1 MRSVM
6 SGLAGLLVLWM
17 SPVILAQ
24 ARAPDRPAQTQT
36 QEPKAETPKRVLVD
50 PAEWAPADALVY
62 VGVTDVGETWD
73 GFKQTSA
80 YQMLSDREATKG
92 LAELD
97 PIGTAVEELKKRLSA
112 MLEVP
117 AEQLKN
123 PFAGPLAFYLTSAP
137 GGKPEDVEPGLI
149 AGVGDREVLKKYYE
163 TAVNKL
169 KEQARHEAMP
179 AEGTTIDTFTREA
192 DKSEKDEKTD
202 EPEDD
207 SEEGPP
213 TSPDAI
219 MKKAM
224 EELFAPDALPANF
237 AMCLA
242 EDRLIVAGSPERV
255 KAILRQERGTRT
267 LADTDDHKALLRHL
281 KPTGTV
287 RVLVNLPRI
296 ISLVKAA
303 TSESDAEDLR
313 QALRV
318 IGAESLGSVVG
329 HLRVGASSYDSKFE
343 LLFLMS
349 GERSG
354 LAKLL
359 SLPNR
364 PSTPPA
370 TVSADTCIY
379 ASCNVQVSP
388 LLDEIERMIRQNDAA
403 EADAFRAAM
412 QVELPDGTK
421 VDWRKDF
428 LDHLQAPLTVTLALT
443 KPLAANC
450 ARLLVGLGHRDQGA
464 LVRILS
470 NAAVTQVPLAARE
483 LRGAQVFDV
492 PPMPPFLPPGLT
504 LAATTDRLLLGNQ
517 PAVEA
522 AVGGAATEPLG
533 ETEGWKRVARF
544 VPEESWLTVYLDNRK
559 LLEAVIELNKKREE
573 LMAAGPSDFGSL
585 IVYGLLESLGA
596 GLGEAGGA
604 QSGKLLRYSSQA
616 VYTISTTPEGVQ
628 FTAVQLRPEP
638 N

>member
-1 MRSVM
+1 MRSVVN
-6 SGLAGLLVLWM
+6 GLAGLLVLWM

-62 VGVTDVGETWD
+62 VGVTDVGETWE

-80 YQMLSDREATKG
+80 YQLLSDREATKG

-97 PIGTAVEELKKRLSA
+97 PIGTAVEELKKRLAA

-123 PFAGPLAFYLTSAP
+123 PFAGALVFYLTSAP

-163 TAVNKL
+163 SAVNKL
-169 KEQARHEAMP
+169 KEQARHEAIP

-192 DKSEKDEKTD
+192 DKSEKDEKSD
-202 EPEDD
+202 ESEDD
-207 SEEGPP
+207 LDEGPP

-224 EELFAPDALPANF
+224 EELFAPDMLPSNF
-237 AMCLA
+237 AMCLT
-242 EDRLIVAGSPERV
+242 EDRLVVAASPERV

-318 IGAESLGSVVG
+318 IGADSLSSVVG

-450 ARLLVGLGHRDQGA
+450 ARLLIGLGHRDQGA

-544 VPEESWLTVYLDNRK
+544 VPEESWLTVYVDNRK
-559 LLEAVIELNKKREE
+559 LLEAVIELSKKREE
-573 LMAAGPSDFGSL
+573 LMAAGPSDFSSL
-585 IVYGLLESLGA
+585 IVFGLMEGLGA

-604 QSGKLLRYSSQA
+604 QSEKLLRYSSQA

-628 FTAVQLRPEP
+628 LTAVQLRPES